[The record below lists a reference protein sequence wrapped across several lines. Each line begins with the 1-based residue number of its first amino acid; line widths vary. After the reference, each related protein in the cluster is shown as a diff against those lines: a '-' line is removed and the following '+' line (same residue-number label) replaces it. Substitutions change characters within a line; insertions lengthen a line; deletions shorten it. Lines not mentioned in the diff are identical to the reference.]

1 MKIRGTFTALITPF
15 KNNKVDYDG
24 FKENIRFQIESGING
39 ILPLGTTGETPTL
52 EEDEQ
57 RKIIQ
62 IAVKETDKKIP
73 VMVGTGSNST
83 KHTIENTKQAKQEG
97 ADIALI
103 VTPYYNK
110 PTQEGIYL
118 HFKKITESVD
128 IPIIVYNIRG
138 RTGTNIET
146 PTLRRIATLPHI
158 IGVKEASGDI
168 MQMGDV
174 INQIKKEFPQFSVMS
189 GDDKITLPLL
199 ALGGDGVI
207 SVISNLIPA
216 QMSQMVEAGLAGD
229 FNKAR
234 KIHYELLPL
243 MTGAFVETNPIPIK
257 AAMQMCGKPAGD
269 VRLPLCELRPE
280 NREKV
285 KKILQDMGLL
295 S

>member
-1 MKIRGTFTALITPF
+1 MKIKGTFTALITPF
-15 KNNKVDYDG
+15 KNNEVDYEG
-24 FKENIRFQIESGING
+24 FEKNVKFQIDNKING
-39 ILPLGTTGETPTL
+39 LLPLGTTGETPTL
-52 EEDEQ
+52 NENEQ
-57 RKIIQ
+57 TKIIQ
-62 IAVKETDKKIP
+62 IAVKAAENKIP
-73 VMVGTGSNST
+73 VIVGTGSNST
-83 KHTIENTKQAKQEG
+83 EHTIENTKRAKQEG

-118 HFKKITESVD
+118 HFKKVVETVD
-128 IPIIVYNIRG
+128 IPVIVYNIKG

-146 PTLRRIATLPHI
+146 PTLEKIADLPNI

-174 INQIKKEFPQFSVMS
+174 INRIKSKHPDFSVMS

-207 SVISNLIPA
+207 SVISNLVPA
-216 QMSQMVEAGLAGD
+216 HMGRMVEAGLKGN
-229 FNKAR
+229 FEKAR

-243 MTGAFVETNPIPIK
+243 IKAAFIETNPVPIK
-257 AAMQMCGKPAGD
+257 AAMEMCGKSAGG
-269 VRLPLCELRPE
+269 VRLPLCQLKPE
-280 NREKV
+280 SKEYLE
-285 KKILQDMGLL
+285 KILKDMGLL

>member
-24 FKENIRFQIESGING
+24 FKENIRFQIENGING

-57 RKIIQ
+57 RKIIR

-110 PTQEGIYL
+110 PTQEGIFL
-118 HFKKITESVD
+118 HFKKVTESVN
-128 IPIIVYNIRG
+128 IPVIVYNIKG

-146 PTLRRIATLPHI
+146 PTLRRIAALPHI

-216 QMSQMVEAGLAGD
+216 QISQMVEAGLAGD

-234 KIHYELLPL
+234 KMHYELLPL

-269 VRLPLCELRPE
+269 VRLPLCELKPE